1 MKLVCK
7 NFQVMKSKS
16 RSRNGSN
23 VERRGIVEDA
33 SLNKSS
39 VKVDF
44 GNLIWVQLNGQSWF
58 GQVVDEKA
66 VGGNK
71 KPTKKVAGEVLV
83 RLYGSYTY
91 LYVDPIKSQL
101 EYEKIMEKYHGS
113 LINIL
118 GEALKQDLLY
128 LKSGAMEMEDMQSKA
143 ETLSAGASEGKGNN
157 KSQDM
162 TPSTSAIASAGEYT
176 PRGRRMKVMQALG
189 LMAPPGSPF
198 YPK

>member
-1 MKLVCK
+1 
-7 NFQVMKSKS
+7 MKSKS
-16 RSRNGSN
+16 LSRNGN
-23 VERRGIVEDA
+23 YVERGIGEDA
-33 SLNKSS
+33 ALNKSN

-44 GNLIWVQLNGQSWF
+44 GNLIWVQLNGQSWL
-58 GQVVDEKA
+58 GQVVDEMV

-101 EYEKIMEKYHGS
+101 EYEKIIERYHGS
-113 LINIL
+113 LVNIL
-118 GEALKQDLLY
+118 GEALKQDLLH
-128 LKSGAMEMEDMQSKA
+128 LKSGAMKTEDIQSKVRSVSFLA
-143 ETLSAGASEGKGNN
+143 ETLSTGASQGKGNK

-162 TPSTSAIASAGEYT
+162 TPSTSAVASAGEYA
-176 PRGRRMKVMQALG
+176 PSGRRVKVMQALG

-198 YPK
+198 HPK

>member
-1 MKLVCK
+1 
-7 NFQVMKSKS
+7 MKSKS

-23 VERRGIVEDA
+23 VESRGIVEDA

-128 LKSGAMEMEDMQSKA
+128 LKSGAMELEDMQSKA
-143 ETLSAGASEGKGNN
+143 ALKLNMSWKIGN
-157 KSQDM
+157 
-162 TPSTSAIASAGEYT
+162 PSNATSFI
-176 PRGRRMKVMQALG
+176 
-189 LMAPPGSPF
+189 
-198 YPK
+198 

>member
-58 GQVVDEKA
+58 GQVFENWEYFSLSDI
-66 VGGNK
+66 
-71 KPTKKVAGEVLV
+71 LF
-83 RLYGSYTY
+83 
-91 LYVDPIKSQL
+91 LYVYIT
-101 EYEKIMEKYHGS
+101 
-113 LINIL
+113 IL
-118 GEALKQDLLY
+118 SCLKQLLVSF
-128 LKSGAMEMEDMQSKA
+128 LVSSFF
-143 ETLSAGASEGKGNN
+143 SAGC
-157 KSQDM
+157 
-162 TPSTSAIASAGEYT
+162 
-176 PRGRRMKVMQALG
+176 
-189 LMAPPGSPF
+189 
-198 YPK
+198 

>member
-1 MKLVCK
+1 
-7 NFQVMKSKS
+7 MKSKS
-16 RSRNGSN
+16 RSRNGN
-23 VERRGIVEDA
+23 YVERGIRDDA

-39 VKVDF
+39 MEVDF
-44 GNLIWVQLNGQSWF
+44 GNLIWIQLNGQSWL

-71 KPTKKVAGEVLV
+71 KPTKKVAGEVLI

-101 EYEKIMEKYHGS
+101 EYEKIIEEYHGS

-118 GEALKQDLLY
+118 GEALKQDLLH
-128 LKSGAMEMEDMQSKA
+128 LKSGAMKMEDIQSK
-143 ETLSAGASEGKGNN
+143 ETLRAGASQGKGNH

-162 TPSTSAIASAGEYT
+162 TPSTSATASAGEHA
-176 PRGRRMKVMQALG
+176 PSGRRMKVMQALG
-189 LMAPPGSPF
+189 LMAPPESPF
-198 YPK
+198 HPK